1 MHVPL
6 RQFTNSPTVAP
17 AAPIGER
24 PKRSFQCKREF
35 LPHAFA
41 LPTGG
46 QVGSRHS
53 PFKRGIVGSSP
64 TRSTNSNNF
73 FCDECRKDYI
83 PVTDVVAGSSPV
95 IRPTMPNVAQ
105 WVEHECLFDPC
116 RRDPKFWVNAEKTTS
131 AKKSVTSV
139 PAKRLAVSGKHRWT

>member
-1 MHVPL
+1 MIARLLP
-6 RQFTNSPTVAP
+6 FTNSPTVAP

-64 TRSTNSNNF
+64 TRSTNTNNF
-73 FCDECRKDYI
+73 FATNAERTTSFA
-83 PVTDVVAGSSPV
+83 TDVFSTLVVAHIFCS
-95 IRPTMPNVAQ
+95 
-105 WVEHECLFDPC
+105 ECM
-116 RRDPKFWVNAEKTTS
+116 WNYMA
-131 AKKSVTSV
+131 
-139 PAKRLAVSGKHRWT
+139 